1 MKADITINERIK
13 DLRTERGLTQ
23 KQLADAVGIAYST
36 YGDYEQDGYF
46 IPHTAVIA
54 LAKYFGVTTDYL
66 LGLSENHIQ
75 VNTSVKDLHLSDKA
89 IEVISDEHTNSRL
102 LSELITH
109 PGFKQLLTDAEI
121 YVDGYFDQ
129 NIQNNNSLLDF
140 ARKKIAEKEIPA
152 DNFTGTVEMIHVHQN
167 DYFSHLLAND
177 FLPILEDI
185 KNSHKNDLETSDGG
199 YTAEDYER
207 VVENTKGK
215 SGIRR
220 LGAIIVE
227 LLKINRSSINEEKL
241 DNLVT
246 KDGLNEEA
254 ATELI
259 SKSPIVEPNA
269 RKRRRKK

>member
-23 KQLADAVGIAYST
+23 KLLADAVGIAYST
-36 YGDYEQDGYF
+36 YGDYEQDEYF
-46 IPHTAVIA
+46 IPHTAVIT
-54 LAKYFGVTTDYL
+54 LAKYFGVTADYL
-66 LGLSENHIQ
+66 LGLSDNRTQ
-75 VNTSVKDLHLSDKA
+75 VNTPIEDLHLSDKA
-89 IEVISDEHTNSRL
+89 IEVIRDEHTNSRL

-140 ARKKIAEKEIPA
+140 ARKKISEKEIPD

-177 FLPILEDI
+177 LLPILEDI
-185 KNSHKNDLETSDGG
+185 KNAHKDDKETSDGG
-199 YTAEDYER
+199 YTVEDYER
-207 VVENTKGK
+207 VAEKTKGK
-215 SGIRR
+215 SGIRQ
-220 LGAIIVE
+220 LVSIIVE

-254 ATELI
+254 TTELI
-259 SKSPIVEPNA
+259 GRSPLVEPNA

>member
-1 MKADITINERIK
+1 MKADISINERIK

-36 YGDYEQDGYF
+36 YGDYEQDDYF
-46 IPHTAVIA
+46 IPHTAVIT
-54 LAKYFGVTTDYL
+54 LAKYFGVTADYL
-66 LGLSENHIQ
+66 LGLSDNRTQ
-75 VNTSVKDLHLSDKA
+75 VNTSIEDLHLSDDA
-89 IEVISDEHTNSRL
+89 IEFISDEHTNSRL

-121 YVDGYFDQ
+121 YVDGYFEQ
-129 NIQNNNSLLDF
+129 NIQSNNSLLDF
-140 ARKKIAEKEIPA
+140 ARKMIAEKEIPA

-177 FLPILEDI
+177 LLPILEDI

-215 SGIRR
+215 SGISR
-220 LGAIIVE
+220 LGAIIIE

-254 ATELI
+254 ATELL

>member
-36 YGDYEQDGYF
+36 YGDYEQDDYF
-46 IPHTAVIA
+46 IPHTAVIT
-54 LAKYFGVTTDYL
+54 LAKYFGVTADYL
-66 LGLSENHIQ
+66 LGLSDNRTQI
-75 VNTSVKDLHLSDKA
+75 NTPIEDLHLSDKA

-121 YVDGYFDQ
+121 YVDGHFDQ

-177 FLPILEDI
+177 LLPILEDI
-185 KNSHKNDLETSDGG
+185 KNNHKNDLETSDGG
-199 YTAEDYER
+199 YTVEDYER
-207 VVENTKGK
+207 VAEKTKGK
-215 SGIRR
+215 SGIRQ
-220 LGAIIVE
+220 LVSIIVE

-259 SKSPIVEPNA
+259 GKSPIVEPNA

>member
-36 YGDYEQDGYF
+36 YGDYEQDDYF
-46 IPHTAVIA
+46 IPHTAVIT
-54 LAKYFGVTTDYL
+54 LAKYFGVTADYL
-66 LGLSENHIQ
+66 LGLSDNRTQ
-75 VNTSVKDLHLSDKA
+75 VNTSIEDLHLSDDA
-89 IEVISDEHTNSRL
+89 IVFISDEHTNSRL

-129 NIQNNNSLLDF
+129 NIQSNNSLLDF
-140 ARKKIAEKEIPA
+140 ARKKITEKEIPA

-177 FLPILEDI
+177 LLPILEDI
-185 KNSHKNDLETSDGG
+185 KNNHKNDLETSDGG
-199 YTAEDYER
+199 YTVEDYER

-220 LGAIIVE
+220 LGAIIIE

-254 ATELI
+254 ATELL
-259 SKSPIVEPNA
+259 SKSPIAEPNA

>member
-1 MKADITINERIK
+1 MKADISINERIK
-13 DLRTERGLTQ
+13 DRRTERGLTQ

-36 YGDYEQDGYF
+36 YGDYEQDDYF
-46 IPHTAVIA
+46 IPHTAVITM
-54 LAKYFGVTTDYL
+54 AKYFGVTTDYL
-66 LGLSENHIQ
+66 LGLSDNHTQ
-75 VNTSVKDLHLSDKA
+75 VNTSIEDLHLSDDA
-89 IEVISDEHTNSRL
+89 IGCISDEHTNSRL

-129 NIQNNNSLLDF
+129 NIQSNNSLLDF
-140 ARKKIAEKEIPA
+140 ARKKITEKEIPA

-177 FLPILEDI
+177 LLPILEDI

>member
-1 MKADITINERIK
+1 MHH
-13 DLRTERGLTQ
+13 LPTQ

-46 IPHTAVIA
+46 IPHTAVIT

-66 LGLSENHIQ
+66 LGLSDNRTQI
-75 VNTSVKDLHLSDKA
+75 NTSVKDLNLSDNA
-89 IEVISDEHTNSRL
+89 IEFISDEHINSRL

-121 YVDGYFDQ
+121 YVDGYFEQ

-140 ARKKIAEKEIPA
+140 ARKKIAEKEIPN

-177 FLPILEDI
+177 LLPILEDI

-199 YTAEDYER
+199 YTVEDYER
-207 VVENTKGK
+207 IVENTKGK

-220 LGAIIVE
+220 LGSIIVE
-227 LLKINRSSINEEKL
+227 LLKINRSSISEENL
-241 DNLVT
+241 NNLVT
-246 KDGLNEEA
+246 KDGLNEES
-254 ATELI
+254 ATELLG
-259 SKSPIVEPNA
+259 KSPIVEPNA
-269 RKRRRKK
+269 RKRRRKSNR